1 MHKSFLAVCFFALLG
16 SSSGVVADTSD
27 LPPTGGRIASPTRLV
42 VAIQARER
50 ALIDALGKHDNK
62 ALTALV
68 ATDFAQYSLSRGM
81 SITPRTEWLQKLT
94 VESLQSAELNNLSA
108 IDHGN
113 TLVANFELR
122 LAGAKTG
129 ARRFAVVDVW
139 SKGAAATDW
148 ILTQRYIASLN
159 ADAGVPGENL
169 QNGIDP
175 NKRI

>member
-1 MHKSFLAVCFFALLG
+1 MHRSFLAVCFSALLG
-16 SSSGVVADTSD
+16 SSCSVIADTSD

-50 ALIDALGKHDNK
+50 ALIDALGKRDDK

-68 ATDFAQYSLSRGM
+68 ASDFSQYSLSRGM
-81 SITPRTEWLQKLT
+81 LITPRAEWLQKLT
-94 VESLQSAELNNLSA
+94 AQSLAGAELNKLSA
-108 IDHGN
+108 IDHGA

-129 ARRFAVVDVW
+129 TRRFAVVDVW
-139 SKGAAATDW
+139 SKGDAATDW
-148 ILTQRYIASLN
+148 ILRQRYIASLD

-175 NKRI
+175 NKHI